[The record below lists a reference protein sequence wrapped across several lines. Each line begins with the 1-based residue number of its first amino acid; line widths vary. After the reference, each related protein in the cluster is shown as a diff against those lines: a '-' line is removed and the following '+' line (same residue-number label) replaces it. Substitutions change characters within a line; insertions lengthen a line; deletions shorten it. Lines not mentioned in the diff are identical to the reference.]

1 MSSQH
6 VFKVTTNWIKKEGES
21 TTSPKSYSRNHTV
34 SIEGKSSD
42 LHVSAAKVFK
52 GDATLHNPE
61 DLLLS
66 AISSCHMMS
75 FFYLCSLH
83 NIEVVTYTDH
93 AQGILNVE
101 ANGKGQFTSVQ
112 LHLVI
117 TVSQPEMLQKA
128 KELHVEANKLCFI
141 ANSCNFPITHEVEV
155 SVYIEEAI

>member
-1 MSSQH
+1 
-6 VFKVTTNWIKKEGES
+6 
-21 TTSPKSYSRNHTV
+21 
-34 SIEGKSSD
+34 
-42 LHVSAAKVFK
+42 
-52 GDATLHNPE
+52 
-61 DLLLS
+61 
-66 AISSCHMMS
+66 MS